1 MALYIPVVN
10 TNKTSY
16 NPIWAEFFSSH
27 RNHQFLINGHNCT
40 SRYIVLHHGT
50 SMVFPV
56 ISVFLQAKRA
66 RNCLSAA
73 GSKAP
78 LWDWSLT
85 WSGIPGISLIRLGG
99 NHDQIISHHITVVIY
114 IYSIIMPIYMF
125 FLHILYLLLIH
136 EYMLFLI
143 YWWYMRIHDVQLIVG
158 YVLDIIQLLASSLI
172 HCPHCKFKTRPLDV
186 ETWKPT
192 MFESFP

>member
-1 MALYIPVVN
+1 
-10 TNKTSY
+10 
-16 NPIWAEFFSSH
+16 
-27 RNHQFLINGHNCT
+27 
-40 SRYIVLHHGT
+40 
-50 SMVFPV
+50 MVFPV
-56 ISVFLQAKRA
+56 ISVVLQAKRA

-99 NHDQIISHHITVVIY
+99 EIMIRSYRIISPLWYIY
-114 IYSIIMPIYMF
+114 IYNIIMHIYIYIDV